1 MGHISDE
8 RGQLIVVSA
17 LLIAV
22 LFVGLALVLNSAI
35 YAENLASRGETST
48 AEAVAT
54 GALTE
59 DRLGRMVD
67 EANYETAET
76 ATYAERRSHVR
87 ENATAWNRFVGEKE
101 SVNGNAYTTG
111 LGPMT
116 NGTRVNQSA
125 PDDFEPADSSLLSA
139 DPLELGEETD
149 WQTANASEVR
159 AFEMTVRRNSLRQV
173 DTNLTTELEY
183 LLEETLNG
191 TDRFWTQFEDGE
203 STYRVYL
210 LNDDG
215 NQSVAAVVTE
225 YRGIDAD
232 GNKLEDRLGV
242 CTAEAPDPSDTVT
255 VRITE
260 AELEGA
266 DGTVD
271 CQALETVDDGRLD
284 LYYAGVNNVNGT
296 YRFIADRPEEEF
308 RDAVRETHEL
318 LGLTLSNSDI
328 YAASPNDD
336 APTPRPPSTTRRSV
350 QPTARAAS
358 PSRATSPT
366 RRRRGDPIRQYFSR
380 PLAEGWYERALGR
393 VGPHR
398 EDRSRQDAR

>member
-125 PDDFEPADSSLLSA
+125 PDDFEPADSSVLSA

-159 AFEMTVRRNSLRQV
+159 AFEMTVRRDSLRQV
-173 DTNLTTELEY
+173 DTNLTTELAY
-183 LLEETLNG
+183 LLEDTLNG
-191 TDRFWTQFEDGE
+191 SDRFWTQFEDGE
-203 STYRVYL
+203 SAYRMYL
-210 LNDDG
+210 LDDSG
-215 NQSVAAVVTE
+215 TDSVAVVVTE
-225 YRGIDAD
+225 RVKVGDD
-232 GNKLEDRLGV
+232 ELVGV
-242 CTAEAPDPSDTVT
+242 CRAEAPDPSDDVT

-296 YRFIADRPEEEF
+296 YRCIPDRPEAEF
-308 RDAVRETHEL
+308 RDAVREMHEL
-318 LGLTLSNSDI
+318 LGLSLSDGDV
-328 YAASPNDD
+328 YADSPTDD
-336 APTPRPPSTTRRSV
+336 DPYTTTARYDATVSTTYRDGRASFRRNVSYP
-350 QPTARAAS
+350 PTAR
-358 PSRATSPT
+358 
-366 RRRRGDPIRQYFSR
+366 
-380 PLAEGWYERALGR
+380 
-393 VGPHR
+393 
-398 EDRSRQDAR
+398 